1 MNQNPNWW
9 QQAVIY
15 QIYPRSFAD
24 SNGDGIG
31 DLPGI
36 IEKLDYLQKLG
47 VDAIWLSP
55 VCRSPQY
62 DNGYDVSDYQ
72 DIDPLFGTLEDMDR
86 LIAEAK
92 KRDIRIILDLV
103 LNHTSHEH
111 PWFLEAKKSRDNPC
125 HDFYIW
131 REAEPGEPTD
141 GSIADF
147 GYGAWQWVR
156 SVEQFYYYQFSVW
169 QPDLNWSNPKVR
181 QALYD
186 MINWWTDR
194 GVGGFRLDV
203 VDHLGKEP
211 MQGIGKAG
219 PKLHDYIREMS
230 AAAFQRPGLVT
241 VGEAWSANTES
252 AKLYSNPDGS
262 ELSMVFQFEHI
273 LLDQT
278 PEGEKWDLAPLPLV
292 EFKRVMERWQ
302 RELHGCGWN
311 SLFYENHDLPRI
323 VSRWGDEGEYR
334 VESAKMLAILL
345 FGMEGT
351 PYIYQ
356 GQELGMTNIHLG
368 LEDYNDI
375 ETRNMIAARRKA
387 GYSDESILRSAYGR
401 SRDNARTPMQWT
413 AGENAGFTTGTPWLP
428 VNENHREINAE
439 SQVEAPDSIFACYRE
454 LIALRK
460 ANPVV
465 TAGEFRLLLPEDE
478 DLFVYVRDDGKSRL
492 LVVCNFRGH
501 EVPNPFE
508 AETAAMTRLIGNYDS
523 PMGAALRPYE
533 AAMFLEQI

>member
-1 MNQNPNWW
+1 MEQNPNWW
-9 QQAVIY
+9 KQAVIY
-15 QIYPRSFAD
+15 QIYPRSFQD
-24 SNGDGIG
+24 SNADGYGDI
-31 DLPGI
+31 PGI
-36 IEKLDYLQKLG
+36 ISRLDYLKTLG
-47 VDAIWLSP
+47 IDAIWLSP

-72 DIDPLFGTLEDMDR
+72 DIDPMFGTLEDMDR
-86 LIAEAK
+86 LISEAK

-111 PWFLEAKKSRDNPC
+111 PWFLEAKKSRDNPY

-131 REAEPGEPTD
+131 RDAEPGERTD

-147 GYGAWQWVR
+147 GDGSWQWVPE
-156 SVEQFYYYQFSVW
+156 VEQFYYYQFSVW

-186 MINWWTDR
+186 MINWWSDR

-211 MQGIGKAG
+211 FQHIKVDG
-219 PKLHDYIREMS
+219 PKLHDYIKEMS
-230 AAAFQRPGLVT
+230 AAAFRRPGLVT
-241 VGEAWSANTES
+241 VGEAWSSNPTS

-273 LLDQT
+273 LLDKQ
-278 PEGEKWDLAPLPLV
+278 PGGDKWDLAALPLRK
-292 EFKRVMERWQ
+292 FKDVMCRWQ
-302 RELHGCGWN
+302 QSLHGCGWN

-323 VSRWGDEGEYR
+323 VSRWGDEGKYR

-368 LEDYNDI
+368 LEEYNDI
-375 ETRNMIAARRKA
+375 ETRNMIAARRAA

-401 SRDNARTPMQWT
+401 SRDNARTPMQWSD
-413 AGENAGFTTGTPWLP
+413 APNAGFTEGTPWLK
-428 VNENHREINAE
+428 VNENYPEINAE
-439 SQVEAPDSIFACYRE
+439 KQVDQPGSVFECYRE
-454 LIALRK
+454 LIRLRREY
-460 ANPVV
+460 PVI
-465 TAGEFRLLLPEDE
+465 TGGSFDLLLEEDE
-478 DLFVYVRDDGKSRL
+478 DIFAYTRTDGAHKL
-492 LVVCNFRGH
+492 LVICNFRDR
-501 EVPNPFE
+501 EIENPLKE
-508 AETAAMTRLIGNYDS
+508 QLRNMTCLISNYDMPS
-523 PMGAALRPYE
+523 DTLRPYE
-533 AAMFLEQI
+533 AMMYYQ

>member
-1 MNQNPNWW
+1 MEQNPNWW
-9 QQAVIY
+9 QQAVFY

-24 SNGDGIG
+24 SNGDGVG

-36 IEKLDYLQKLG
+36 ISKLDYLQKLG
-47 VDAIWLSP
+47 VDAVWLSP

-111 PWFLEAKKSRDNPC
+111 PWFLEAKKSRDNPY

-147 GYGAWQWVR
+147 GYGAWQWVPE
-156 SVEQFYYYQFSVW
+156 VEQFYYYQFSVW
-169 QPDLNWSNPKVR
+169 QPDLNWSNPRVR

-219 PKLHDYIREMS
+219 PKLHDYVREMS
-230 AAAFQRPGLVT
+230 AAAFRRPGLVT

-292 EFKRVMERWQ
+292 AFKHVMERWQ
-302 RELHGCGWN
+302 QELHGCGWN

-323 VSRWGDEGEYR
+323 VSRWGDEGQYR

-368 LEDYNDI
+368 LEDYDDI
-375 ETRNMIAARRKA
+375 ETRNMIAARRRA

-413 AGENAGFTTGTPWLP
+413 AGENAGFTTGKPWLP

-439 SQVEAPDSIFACYRE
+439 SQVDAPDSIFACYRA

-460 ANPVV
+460 ANPVI

-478 DLFVYVRDDGKSRL
+478 DLFAYVREDGKTRL
-492 LVVCNFRGH
+492 LVVCSFRDH
-501 EVPNPFE
+501 EVENPFE
-508 AETAAMTRLIGNYDS
+508 GKTGAMTRLIGNYDS

-533 AAMFLEQI
+533 AAMFLEHI